1 MNWPTHSAY
10 KDSGVQWLGEV
21 PAHWG
26 LSPMFTVGNERTVR
40 NAGLSETN
48 LLSLSY
54 GRIVRK
60 DIDTTDGLLPG
71 SFDTYQIV
79 EPRDIVFRFTDLQ
92 NDKRSLRSALVP
104 ERGIITSAY
113 MAFSP
118 TKLNPRYFSYLMRSY
133 DLTKVFYSRGGGLRQ
148 SLKYEDV
155 KRLPILVPPT
165 DEQRVIS
172 RFLDRETAN
181 IDALIDKQEQLIATL
196 REDRAATIS
205 HAVTKGLNPDV
216 EMKEAEAPW
225 IGEIPAHWGATKFS
239 RLGKFTSGSGFPH
252 EYQGQADNE
261 IAFLK
266 VNALG
271 RANHSGY
278 ITTRDDTVSPG
289 TAREL
294 GAKIFDANT
303 VVFAKVGAA
312 LLLGRICLTASKSCI
327 DNNMMAFVPNSS
339 ILPEYA
345 RYLLQQI
352 PFDLLVNP
360 GAVPSVNEGQLRGL
374 PAAHPPVA
382 EQLAIVSHLAERCQK
397 IDVLI
402 DVSIEMIEALREYRS
417 ALITNAVTGKID
429 VREAV

>member
-1 MNWPTHSAY
+1 MWFS
-10 KDSGVQWLGEV
+10 
-21 PAHWG
+21 PAE
-26 LSPMFTVGNERTVR
+26 SR
-40 NAGLSETN
+40 NLDLLADDVVVVEGGAG
-48 LLSLSY
+48 Y
-54 GRIVRK
+54 GRSATLVSNLEGWGFQNSINRIRPSL
-60 DIDTTDGLLPG
+60 DNEGRFIDYCLKAALASGYIEVVCGVATIPHLTAEKLSAERIPLP
-71 SFDTYQIV
+71 
-79 EPRDIVFRFTDLQ
+79 
-92 NDKRSLRSALVP
+92 
-104 ERGIITSAY
+104 
-113 MAFSP
+113 
-118 TKLNPRYFSYLMRSY
+118 
-133 DLTKVFYSRGGGLRQ
+133 
-148 SLKYEDV
+148 
-155 KRLPILVPPT
+155 PPAI
-165 DEQRVIS
+165 QRAVCH
-172 RFLDRETAN
+172 FLDRETAK
-181 IDALIDKQEQLIATL
+181 IDALIAKQEQLIATL

-205 HAVTKGLNPDV
+205 DAVTKGLNPDV

-327 DNNMMAFVPNSS
+327 DNNMMAFAPNSS

-374 PAAHPPVA
+374 PAARPPVA

-402 DVSIEMIEALREYRS
+402 DVSIEMIETLREYRS